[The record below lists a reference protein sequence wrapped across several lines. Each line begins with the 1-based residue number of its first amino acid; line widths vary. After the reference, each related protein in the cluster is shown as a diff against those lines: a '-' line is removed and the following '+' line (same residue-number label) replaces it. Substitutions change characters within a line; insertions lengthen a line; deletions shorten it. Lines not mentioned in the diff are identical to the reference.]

1 MALGTALRI
10 IRSFWS
16 WVRTITFVGRAKQ
29 TYVLA
34 LYRWLIGSFSKN
46 NLLIS
51 HTCIWKKHF
60 PTPAYANKCTLP
72 SSRLFVCSRISCCS
86 PTSICLPA
94 QFLVYVQLFAKDR
107 WKWRQFSFCFEMMT
121 SRVFREG
128 VYLLLL
134 FVFFWQTYVSL
145 QKLLRQEIGVAT
157 SQVDAAD
164 AFLYPQVSVRRR

>member
-1 MALGTALRI
+1 
-10 IRSFWS
+10 
-16 WVRTITFVGRAKQ
+16 
-29 TYVLA
+29 
-34 LYRWLIGSFSKN
+34 
-46 NLLIS
+46 
-51 HTCIWKKHF
+51 
-60 PTPAYANKCTLP
+60 
-72 SSRLFVCSRISCCS
+72 
-86 PTSICLPA
+86 
-94 QFLVYVQLFAKDR
+94 
-107 WKWRQFSFCFEMMT
+107 MMT